1 MKIVKPNKEEAEQ
14 KKRLLYIIGKKFMD
28 QIIPSLIGS
37 GITLISNKIK
47 YIIKVIRS
55 SEQFYWKEQQIIRR
69 EGN

>member
-37 GITLISNKIK
+37 GITLISNKIYYK
-47 YIIKVIRS
+47 SNQVLRK
-55 SEQFYWKEQQIIRR
+55 
-69 EGN
+69 

>member
-55 SEQFYWKEQQIIRR
+55 SENRAILLK
-69 EGN
+69 GTTNN